1 MIGELFINGV
11 LVDLTDSAPF
21 PISYNVGDI
30 KDLSKR
36 KGTSSKTITLPWTQ
50 TNLNLFQS
58 VYMFSSSSVGNFD
71 PTIRATAQ
79 YYYNSILL
87 FNGYA
92 QLQRCTLNKSFEI
105 TLYSEVIDY
114 IQQMNKIKLNELDF
128 SEYNHT
134 LTLQHQV
141 DTWGGTVVLNGVDT
155 NLLNQGKGYYY
166 GLTEN
171 GYDRPTNDTFRLTD
185 IPPQLY
191 VYEVLLKLFQR
202 IGITWDSDILETLAV
217 KKMLLCYG
225 GGELPSITQ
234 EQADDDSVFC
244 EEVLSLTGSN
254 NGIRS
259 DINDPTQY
267 LFSFEF
273 TQQPIQATVTTDLA
287 SQVVTTNP
295 LSIRAK
301 SRGLFQ
307 VQYQGEHSFDF
318 DFVPQF
324 TGVLLYSNLLY
335 TVRIQ
340 TLRNG
345 SIIATDKVYQGVLSG
360 ATMSY
365 SETFNFT
372 YSRDIN
378 LEINDVLTF
387 NVILRIGNNSGLFY
401 DYVYFNPSAP
411 NENLSYTYDL
421 QTVLS
426 EINLQK
432 QPQQLTDGGTVY
444 LSAFLPDMTGDVFFK
459 GIINMLNLY
468 VNPNENDPTILEIE
482 TLDDFYIDSSDDWT
496 KKIDFKEDVIVTP
509 TINFATRNY
518 LLKFKDDADYWN
530 TRYTTETNK
539 KYGAF
544 NIDSQSQYNNDTTLI
559 ELPFS
564 AKCLVDVP
572 NLSDEVTGLVMPS
585 NITIDNGVV
594 KPFKG
599 SPYICYRGA
608 LTSGNWIHID
618 ENGDSDENTS
628 YPFIGHTNIRD
639 NATFDLLFG
648 VPDKVYYTV
657 TSYPNNNLYSYHEQ
671 SITRI
676 VNKFGKQIECEMWLL
691 PLDVNRLNL
700 RTIKL
705 IDGVKFYIQKISEYD
720 AQQNVNTTV
729 ELIKI

>member
-1 MIGELFINGV
+1 MIGELFINGI

-114 IQQMNKIKLNELDF
+114 VQQMNKIKLNELDF

-141 DTWGGTVVLNGVDT
+141 DTWGGTVVLNGVNT

-171 GYDRPTNDTFRLTD
+171 GYNRPANDTFRLID

-202 IGITWDSDILETLAV
+202 VGITWDSDILETLAV

-234 EQADDDSVFC
+234 EQADDDSVFGT
-244 EEVLSLTGSN
+244 EDNKGD
-254 NGIRS
+254 GFI
-259 DINDPTQY
+259 INRTINLVRD
-267 LFSFEF
+267 LD
-273 TQQPIQATVTTDLA
+273 QPIGLLNTFVNNFSTFVDATIIQDLLT
-287 SQVVTTNP
+287 QVVTGVP
-295 LSIRAK
+295 LTIRAK
-301 SRGLFQ
+301 SRGLYE
-307 VQYQGEHSFDF
+307 VQYNGNHDLNIDIVGNGS
-318 DFVPQF
+318 
-324 TGVLLYSNLLY
+324 GAY
-335 TVRIQ
+335 TVDGSYN
-340 TLRNG
+340 LALVVLKNG
-345 SIIATDKVYQGVLSG
+345 SLISNDLIYTG
-360 ATMSY
+360 AIT
-365 SETFNFT
+365 SETTATTFT
-372 YSRDIN
+372 FDYKRQIN
-378 LEINDVLTF
+378 VEVNDVLTF
-387 NVILRIGNNSGLFY
+387 GITFILNDTTFTKTGMNS
-401 DYVYFNPSAP
+401 A
-411 NENLSYTYDL
+411 
-421 QTVLS
+421 TVTTTIES
-426 EINLQK
+426 DTVNINLQK

-459 GIINMLNLY
+459 GVVNMLNLY

-496 KKIDFKEDVIVTP
+496 KKIDFNEDVIVTP

-544 NIDSQSQYNNDTTLI
+544 NIDSQSQYNNDTTII

-572 NLSDEVTGLVMPS
+572 NLNDEVTDLIMPS
-585 NITIDNGVV
+585 NIAIDNGVV

-599 SPYICYRGA
+599 SPYICFRGA
-608 LTSGNWIHID
+608 LTAGNWIHID
-618 ENGDSDENTS
+618 ENGDPDENTS

-648 VPDKVYYTV
+648 VPDKVYYDV

-676 VNKFGKQIECEMWLL
+676 VNKFGKQIECQMWLL

>member
-1 MIGELFINGV
+1 MIGELFINGI

-58 VYMFSSSSVGNFD
+58 VYMFSSSSIGNFD

-114 IQQMNKIKLNELDF
+114 VQQMNKIKLNELDF

-171 GYDRPTNDTFRLTD
+171 GYNRPANDTFRLTD

-191 VYEVLLKLFQR
+191 VYEILLKLFQR
-202 IGITWDSDILETLAV
+202 VGITWNSDILQSLAV

-234 EQADDDSVFC
+234 EQADDDSVFGT
-244 EEVLSLTGSN
+244 EDNKGDGFV
-254 NGIRS
+254 
-259 DINDPTQY
+259 INRTINLVRD
-267 LFSFEF
+267 LD
-273 TQQPIQATVTTDLA
+273 QPIGLLNTFVNNFSTFIDATITQDLLT
-287 SQVVTTNP
+287 QVVTGVP
-295 LSIRAK
+295 LTIRAK
-301 SRGLFQ
+301 SRGLYE
-307 VQYQGEHSFDF
+307 VQYNGDHDLNI
-318 DFVPQF
+318 DIV
-324 TGVLLYSNLLY
+324 G
-335 TVRIQ
+335 
-340 TLRNG
+340 NG
-345 SIIATDKVYQGVLSG
+345 SG
-360 ATMSY
+360 AYAVDGSY
-365 SETFNFT
+365 SLQLVVLKNGSFISNDLIYTGAITSETTTTTFT
-372 YSRDIN
+372 FDYKRQIN
-378 LEINDVLTF
+378 VEVNDVLTF
-387 NVILRIGNNSGLFY
+387 GITFVLNDTTFTRTGMNS
-401 DYVYFNPSAP
+401 A
-411 NENLSYTYDL
+411 
-421 QTVLS
+421 TVTTTIES
-426 EINLQK
+426 DTVNINLQK

-496 KKIDFKEDVIVTP
+496 KKIDLNEDVIVTP

-544 NIDSQSQYNNDTTLI
+544 NIDSQSQYNNETTII

-572 NLSDEVTGLVMPS
+572 NLNDEVTDLIMPS
-585 NITIDNGVV
+585 NIAIDNGVV

-608 LTSGNWIHID
+608 LTAGNWIHID
-618 ENGDSDENTS
+618 ENGDPDENTS

-657 TSYPNNNLYSYHEQ
+657 TTYPNDNLYSYHEQ

-676 VNKFGKQIECEMWLL
+676 VNKFGKQIECQMWLL

>member
-1 MIGELFINGV
+1 MIGELFINGI

-21 PISYNVGDI
+21 PISYNIGDI

-58 VYMFSSSSVGNFD
+58 VYMFSSSSIGNFD

-114 IQQMNKIKLNELDF
+114 VQQMNKIKLNELDF

-134 LTLQHQV
+134 LIMENQV
-141 DTWGGTVVLNGVDT
+141 NSWSGIVKLNGVDT
-155 NLLNQGKGYYY
+155 NLLTAGKGYYY

-171 GYDRPTNDTFRLTD
+171 GYDRPANNEFRLID

-191 VYEVLLKLFQR
+191 LHEILLKLFQR
-202 IGITWDSDILETLAV
+202 VGITWDSDILNST
-217 KKMLLCYG
+217 KFKRMLLCYG

-234 EQADDDSVFC
+234 EQADDDSVFGT
-244 EEVLSLTGSN
+244 EDNKGD
-254 NGIRS
+254 GFI
-259 DINDPTQY
+259 INRTINLVRD
-267 LFSFEF
+267 LD
-273 TQQPIQATVTTDLA
+273 QPIGLLNTFVNNFSTFVDATITQDLLT
-287 SQVVTTNP
+287 QVVTGVP
-295 LSIRAK
+295 LTIRAK
-301 SRGLFQ
+301 SRGLYE
-307 VQYQGEHSFDF
+307 VQYNGDH
-318 DFVPQF
+318 
-324 TGVLLYSNLLY
+324 NLNIDIVANGSAAY
-335 TVRIQ
+335 TVDGSYSLQ
-340 TLRNG
+340 LVVLKNG
-345 SIIATDKVYQGVLSG
+345 SLISNDLIYTG
-360 ATMSY
+360 AIT
-365 SETFNFT
+365 SETTATTFT
-372 YSRDIN
+372 FDYKRQIN
-378 LEINDVLTF
+378 VEVNDVLTF
-387 NVILRIGNNSGLFY
+387 GITFILNDTTFTRTGMNS
-401 DYVYFNPSAP
+401 A
-411 NENLSYTYDL
+411 
-421 QTVLS
+421 TVTTTIES
-426 EINLQK
+426 DTVNINLQK

-496 KKIDFKEDVIVTP
+496 KKIDFSEDVIVTP

-544 NIDSQSQYNNDTTLI
+544 NIDSQSQYNNETTII

-564 AKCLVDVP
+564 AKCLVDIP

-585 NITIDNGVV
+585 NIAIDNGVV

-599 SPYICYRGA
+599 SSYICYRGG
-608 LTSGNWIHID
+608 LTSGVDWIHID
-618 ENGDSDENTS
+618 ENGDPTTRGS
-628 YPFIGHTNIRD
+628 YPYVGHTQTR
-639 NATFDLLFG
+639 AGGSFDLLFG

-657 TSYPNNNLYSYHEQ
+657 TTYPNENLYSYHEQ

>member
-58 VYMFSSSSVGNFD
+58 VYMFSSSSIGNFD

-114 IQQMNKIKLNELDF
+114 VQQMNKIKLNELDF

-171 GYDRPTNDTFRLTD
+171 GYDRPANDEFRLTD

-202 IGITWDSDILETLAV
+202 VGITWDSDILETLAV

-225 GGELPSITQ
+225 GGELPSISQ
-234 EQADDDSVFC
+234 EQADDDSVFGT
-244 EEVLSLTGSN
+244 EDNKGD
-254 NGIRS
+254 GFI
-259 DINDPTQY
+259 INRTINLVRD
-267 LFSFEF
+267 LD
-273 TQQPIQATVTTDLA
+273 QPIGLLNTFVNNFSTFIDATITQDLLT
-287 SQVVTTNP
+287 QVVTGVP
-295 LSIRAK
+295 LTIRAK
-301 SRGLFQ
+301 SKGLYE
-307 VQYQGEHSFDF
+307 VQYNGDHDLNI
-318 DFVPQF
+318 DIV
-324 TGVLLYSNLLY
+324 G
-335 TVRIQ
+335 
-340 TLRNG
+340 NG
-345 SIIATDKVYQGVLSG
+345 SGDYAVDG
-360 ATMSY
+360 SY
-365 SETFNFT
+365 SLQLVVLKNGSLISNDLIYTGAITSETTATTFT
-372 YSRDIN
+372 FDYKRQIN
-378 LEINDVLTF
+378 VEVNDVLTF
-387 NVILRIGNNSGLFY
+387 GVTFILNDTTFTRTGMNS
-401 DYVYFNPSAP
+401 A
-411 NENLSYTYDL
+411 
-421 QTVLS
+421 TVTTTIES
-426 EINLQK
+426 DTVNINLQK

-496 KKIDFKEDVIVTP
+496 KKIDFNEEVIVTP

-544 NIDSQSQYNNDTTLI
+544 NIDSQSQYNNDTTII

-564 AKCLVDVP
+564 AKCLVDIP
-572 NLSDEVTGLVMPS
+572 NLSDEVTGLIMPS

-608 LTSGNWIHID
+608 LTAGNWIHID
-618 ENGDSDENTS
+618 ENGDPDENTS

-648 VPDKVYYTV
+648 VPDKVFYTV
-657 TSYPNNNLYSYHEQ
+657 TTYPNDNLYSYHER

-676 VNKFGKQIECEMWLL
+676 VNKFGKQIECQMWLL

>member
-58 VYMFSSSSVGNFD
+58 VYMFSASSIGNFD

-92 QLQRCTLNKSFEI
+92 QLQRCTLDKSFEI

-134 LTLQHQV
+134 LTRQNQV

-171 GYDRPTNDTFRLTD
+171 GYNRPANDEFRLTD

-202 IGITWDSDILETLAV
+202 VGITWDSDILETLAV

-244 EEVLSLTGSN
+244 EEVLDFTTSQSVLSN
-254 NGIRS
+254 TLGILNFGTQTYTS
-259 DINDPTQY
+259 DLN
-267 LFSFEF
+267 
-273 TQQPIQATVTTDLA
+273 ATTTTDLL
-287 SQVVTTNP
+287 SQVVTQSP
-295 LSIRAK
+295 LSIRANT
-301 SRGLFQ
+301 RGLFQ
-307 VQYQGEHSFDF
+307 VQYNGDHDF
-318 DFVPQF
+318 TLDFIPEA
-324 TGVLLYSNLLY
+324 TGVLLDSQGFYRLEL
-335 TVRIQ
+335 Q
-340 TLRNG
+340 TFKNNSLI
-345 SIIATDKVYQGVLSG
+345 STDTIYQGVVSG
-360 ATMSY
+360 TTTSY
-365 SETFNFT
+365 SETFSFT
-372 YSRDIN
+372 FTRDIN
-378 LEINDVLTF
+378 LEVNDVLRFQVRVVT
-387 NVILRIGNNSGLFY
+387 LLYNSVAF
-401 DYVYFNPSAP
+401 DPSFAQ
-411 NENLSYTYDL
+411 ERL
-421 QTVLS
+421 TVTTNTVANTS

-459 GIINMLNLY
+459 GIVNMLNLY

-482 TLDDFYIDSSDDWT
+482 SLDDFYIDGNDDWT
-496 KKIDFKEDVIVTP
+496 KKIDFSEDVIVTP

-518 LLKFKDDADYWN
+518 LLKFKDDNDYWN

-544 NIDSQSQYNNDTTLI
+544 NIDSQSQYNNDTTII

-572 NLSDEVTGLVMPS
+572 NLNDEVTGLVMPS
-585 NITIDNGVV
+585 NIAIDNGVV

-618 ENGDSDENTS
+618 ENGDPDENTS

-657 TSYPNNNLYSYHEQ
+657 TTYPNDNLYSYHEQ

-676 VNKFGKQIECEMWLL
+676 VNKFGKQIECQMWLL

>member
-1 MIGELFINGV
+1 MIGELFINGI

-114 IQQMNKIKLNELDF
+114 VQQMNKIKLNELDF

-171 GYDRPTNDTFRLTD
+171 GYDRPANDTFRLTD

-202 IGITWDSDILETLAV
+202 VGITWDSDILETERV
-217 KKMLLCYG
+217 KRMLLCYG

-234 EQADDDSVFC
+234 EQADDDSVFGT
-244 EEVLSLTGSN
+244 EDNKGD
-254 NGIRS
+254 GFI
-259 DINDPTQY
+259 INRTINLVRD
-267 LFSFEF
+267 LD
-273 TQQPIQATVTTDLA
+273 QPIGLLNTFVNNFSTFVDATITQDLLT
-287 SQVVTTNP
+287 QVVTGVP
-295 LSIRAK
+295 LTIRAK
-301 SRGLFQ
+301 SRGLYE
-307 VQYQGEHSFDF
+307 VQYNGDHNINIDIVGNGSGDYAVDGSYSLQLVVLKNGSLISNDLIYTGAITSETTATTFSFDYKR
-318 DFVPQF
+318 Q
-324 TGVLLYSNLLY
+324 
-335 TVRIQ
+335 
-340 TLRNG
+340 
-345 SIIATDKVYQGVLSG
+345 
-360 ATMSY
+360 
-365 SETFNFT
+365 
-372 YSRDIN
+372 IN
-378 LEINDVLTF
+378 VEVNDVLTF
-387 NVILRIGNNSGLFY
+387 GVTFILNDTTFTRTGMNS
-401 DYVYFNPSAP
+401 A
-411 NENLSYTYDL
+411 
-421 QTVLS
+421 TVTTTIES
-426 EINLQK
+426 DTVNINLQK

-459 GIINMLNLY
+459 GVINMLNLY

-496 KKIDFKEDVIVTP
+496 KKIDFNEDVIVTP

-572 NLSDEVTGLVMPS
+572 NLNDEVTDLIMPS

-608 LTSGNWIHID
+608 LTAGNWIHID
-618 ENGDSDENTS
+618 ENGDPDENTS

-648 VPDKVYYTV
+648 VPDKVYYDV
-657 TSYPNNNLYSYHEQ
+657 TSYPNNNLYSYHER

-676 VNKFGKQIECEMWLL
+676 VNKFGKQIECQMWLL

-720 AQQNVNTTV
+720 AQQNVNTKV

>member
-1 MIGELFINGV
+1 MIGELFINGI
-11 LVDLTDSAPF
+11 LVDLTYSAPF

-58 VYMFSSSSVGNFD
+58 VYMFSSSSIGNFD

-114 IQQMNKIKLNELDF
+114 VQQMNKIKLNELDF

-171 GYDRPTNDTFRLTD
+171 GYDRPANDEFRLTD

-191 VYEVLLKLFQR
+191 VYEILLKLFQR
-202 IGITWDSDILETLAV
+202 VGITWDSDILETLAV

-244 EEVLSLTGSN
+244 DEVLDFQGSQFAN
-254 NGIRS
+254 
-259 DINDPTQY
+259 INTYTDQAGVEFIYNFGTAT
-267 LFSFEF
+267 F
-273 TQQPIQATVTTDLA
+273 TQAIASTTTTDLL
-287 SQVVTTNP
+287 SQVTSNNP
-295 LSIRAK
+295 LTIRAK
-301 SRGLFQ
+301 TKGLFQ
-307 VQYQGEHSFDF
+307 VQYQGQHDLTIDF
-318 DFVPQF
+318 TPQF
-324 TGVLLYSNLLY
+324 TGVLIATNGQY
-335 TVRIQ
+335 TIQIQ
-340 TLRNG
+340 TLKNG
-345 SIIATDKVYQGVLSG
+345 SVIATDNVYNGVITG

-365 SETFNFT
+365 SETFTFT

-378 LEINDVLTF
+378 LEINDIVAFNIRLVNNFGIVDFSASQFQESLSVSTNITTF
-387 NVILRIGNNSGLFY
+387 
-401 DYVYFNPSAP
+401 
-411 NENLSYTYDL
+411 
-421 QTVLS
+421 LS

-496 KKIDFKEDVIVTP
+496 KKIDFSEDVIVTP

-572 NLSDEVTGLVMPS
+572 NLNDEVTDLIMPS

-608 LTSGNWIHID
+608 LTAGNWIHID
-618 ENGDSDENTS
+618 ENGDPDENTS

-657 TSYPNNNLYSYHEQ
+657 TNYPNDNLFAYHER

-676 VNKFGKQIECEMWLL
+676 VNKFGKQIECQMWLL

-720 AQQNVNTTV
+720 AQQNVNTKV

>member
-1 MIGELFINGV
+1 MIGELFINGI

-171 GYDRPTNDTFRLTD
+171 GYDRPANDTFRLTD

-191 VYEVLLKLFQR
+191 VYEVLLKLFER
-202 IGITWDSDILETLAV
+202 VGITWDSDILETLAV
-217 KKMLLCYG
+217 KKILLCYG

-234 EQADDDSVFC
+234 EQADDDSVFGT
-244 EEVLSLTGSN
+244 EDNKGD
-254 NGIRS
+254 GFI
-259 DINDPTQY
+259 INRAINLVRD
-267 LFSFEF
+267 LD
-273 TQQPIQATVTTDLA
+273 QPIGLLNTFVNNFSTFIDATITQDLLT
-287 SQVVTTNP
+287 QVVTGVP
-295 LSIRAK
+295 LTIRAK
-301 SRGLFQ
+301 SKGLYE
-307 VQYQGEHSFDF
+307 VQYNGDH
-318 DFVPQF
+318 
-324 TGVLLYSNLLY
+324 NLNIDI
-335 TVRIQ
+335 VG
-340 TLRNG
+340 NG
-345 SIIATDKVYQGVLSG
+345 SGDYAVDGSYSLQLVVLKNGSLISNDLIYSG
-360 ATMSY
+360 AIT
-365 SETFNFT
+365 SETTATTFT
-372 YSRDIN
+372 FDYKRQIN
-378 LEINDVLTF
+378 VEVNDVLTF
-387 NVILRIGNNSGLFY
+387 GITFILNDTTFTRTGMNS
-401 DYVYFNPSAP
+401 A
-411 NENLSYTYDL
+411 
-421 QTVLS
+421 TVTTTIES
-426 EINLQK
+426 DTVNINLQK

-496 KKIDFKEDVIVTP
+496 KKIDFSEDVIVTP

-544 NIDSQSQYNNDTTLI
+544 NIDSQSQYNNETTII

-599 SPYICYRGA
+599 SPYICFRGP
-608 LTSGNWIHID
+608 LTAGNWIHID
-618 ENGDSDENTS
+618 ENGDPDENTS

-648 VPDKVYYTV
+648 VPDKVFYTV
-657 TSYPNNNLYSYHEQ
+657 TNYPNENLFAYHEQ

-676 VNKFGKQIECEMWLL
+676 VNKFGKQIECQMWLL

-729 ELIKI
+729 ELIKL

>member
-1 MIGELFINGV
+1 MIGELFINGI

-114 IQQMNKIKLNELDF
+114 VQQMNKIKLNELDF

-171 GYDRPTNDTFRLTD
+171 GYDRPANDEFRLTD

-202 IGITWDSDILETLAV
+202 VGITWDSDILETLAV

-244 EEVLSLTGSN
+244 EEVLDFTTSQSVLSN
-254 NGIRS
+254 TLGIL
-259 DINDPTQY
+259 NFGTQTY
-267 LFSFEF
+267 
-273 TQQPIQATVTTDLA
+273 TTDLNA
-287 SQVVTTNP
+287 TTTTDLLSQVVTQSP

-301 SRGLFQ
+301 TRGLFQ
-307 VQYQGEHSFDF
+307 VQYNGDHDF
-318 DFVPQF
+318 TLDFIPEA
-324 TGVLLYSNLLY
+324 TGVLLDSQGFYRLEL
-335 TVRIQ
+335 Q
-340 TLRNG
+340 TFKNNSLI
-345 SIIATDKVYQGVLSG
+345 STDTIYQGVVSG
-360 ATMSY
+360 TTMSY
-365 SETFNFT
+365 SETFSFT
-372 YSRDIN
+372 FTRDIN
-378 LEINDVLTF
+378 LEINDVVRFQVRVVTLLFNSVAFEPSFAQERLTVTT
-387 NVILRIGNNSGLFY
+387 N
-401 DYVYFNPSAP
+401 
-411 NENLSYTYDL
+411 
-421 QTVLS
+421 TVANTS
-426 EINLQK
+426 VINLQK

-496 KKIDFKEDVIVTP
+496 KKIDFNEDVIVTP

-544 NIDSQSQYNNDTTLI
+544 NIDSQSQYNNDTTII

-564 AKCLVDVP
+564 TKCLVDVP
-572 NLSDEVTGLVMPS
+572 NLNDEVTDLVMPS

-608 LTSGNWIHID
+608 LTAGNWIHID
-618 ENGDSDENTS
+618 ENGDPDENTS

-657 TSYPNNNLYSYHEQ
+657 TTYPNDNLYSYHEQ

-676 VNKFGKQIECEMWLL
+676 VNKFGKQIECQMWLL

>member
-1 MIGELFINGV
+1 MIGELFINGI

-58 VYMFSSSSVGNFD
+58 VYMFSSSSIGNFD

-114 IQQMNKIKLNELDF
+114 VQQMNKIKLNELDF

-134 LTLQHQV
+134 LTKQHQV

-171 GYDRPTNDTFRLTD
+171 GYNRPANDTFRLTD

-191 VYEVLLKLFQR
+191 VYEVLLKLFER
-202 IGITWDSDILETLAV
+202 VGITWDSDILETERV
-217 KKMLLCYG
+217 KRMLLCYG

-234 EQADDDSVFC
+234 EQADDDSVFGT
-244 EEVLSLTGSN
+244 EDNKGDGFV
-254 NGIRS
+254 
-259 DINDPTQY
+259 INRTINLVRD
-267 LFSFEF
+267 LD
-273 TQQPIQATVTTDLA
+273 QPIGLLNTFVNNFSTFIDATITQDLLT
-287 SQVVTTNP
+287 QVVTGIP
-295 LSIRAK
+295 LTIRAK
-301 SRGLFQ
+301 SKGLYE
-307 VQYQGEHSFDF
+307 VQYNGDH
-318 DFVPQF
+318 
-324 TGVLLYSNLLY
+324 NLNIDIVGNGSGAY
-335 TVRIQ
+335 TVDGSYNLALIV
-340 TLRNG
+340 LKNG
-345 SIIATDKVYQGVLSG
+345 SLISNDLIYMG
-360 ATMSY
+360 AIT
-365 SETFNFT
+365 SETTATTFT
-372 YSRDIN
+372 FDYKRQIN
-378 LEINDVLTF
+378 VEVNDVLTF
-387 NVILRIGNNSGLFY
+387 GITFILNDTTFTRTGMNS
-401 DYVYFNPSAP
+401 A
-411 NENLSYTYDL
+411 
-421 QTVLS
+421 TVTTTIES
-426 EINLQK
+426 DTVNINLQK

-459 GIINMLNLY
+459 GVINMLNLY

-496 KKIDFKEDVIVTP
+496 KKIDFNEDVIVTP

-544 NIDSQSQYNNDTTLI
+544 NIDSQSQYNNETTII

-572 NLSDEVTGLVMPS
+572 NLNDEVTDLIMPS

-599 SPYICYRGA
+599 SPYICFRGA
-608 LTSGNWIHID
+608 LTAGNWIHID
-618 ENGDSDENTS
+618 ENGDPDENTS

-648 VPDKVYYTV
+648 VPDKVFYTV
-657 TSYPNNNLYSYHEQ
+657 TTYPNDNLYSYHEQ

-676 VNKFGKQIECEMWLL
+676 VNKFGKQIECQMWLL

>member
-1 MIGELFINGV
+1 MIGELFINGI
-11 LVDLTDSAPF
+11 LVDLTDIAPF

-58 VYMFSSSSVGNFD
+58 VYMFSASSIGNFD

-114 IQQMNKIKLNELDF
+114 VQQMNKIKLNELDF

-244 EEVLSLTGSN
+244 EEVLDWDNSMVAN
-254 NGIRS
+254 
-259 DINDPTQY
+259 
-267 LFSFEF
+267 FSRFF
-273 TQQPIQATVTTDLA
+273 PYIFNQKQFLQPVNSTVTTDLA
-287 SQVVTTNP
+287 SQVVTANP
-295 LSIRAK
+295 LTIRAK

-307 VQYQGEHSFDF
+307 VQYVGEHDLTIDLIPSIPYDISSSDGRYFF
-318 DFVPQF
+318 RLR
-324 TGVLLYSNLLY
+324 TLL
-335 TVRIQ
+335 
-340 TLRNG
+340 NG
-345 SIIATDKVYQGVLSG
+345 SVISNDIIYEGVITG
-360 ATMSY
+360 TTENY
-365 SETFNFT
+365 SENFT
-372 YSRDIN
+372 FTYNRDIN
-378 LEINDVLTF
+378 LNVNDVLTF
-387 NVILRIGNNSGLFY
+387 DLIFQIQTIIV
-401 DYVYFNPSAP
+401 
-411 NENLSYTYDL
+411 NLTDQSVPG
-421 QTVLS
+421 TVTFESNISTVSS

-459 GIINMLNLY
+459 GVINMLNLY

-496 KKIDFKEDVIVTP
+496 KKIDFNEDVIVTP

-544 NIDSQSQYNNDTTLI
+544 NIDSQSQYNNETTLI

-572 NLSDEVTGLVMPS
+572 NLNDEVTDLVMPS

-599 SPYICYRGA
+599 SPYICYRGV
-608 LTSGNWIHID
+608 LTAGNWIHID
-618 ENGDSDENTS
+618 ENGDPDENTS

-648 VPDKVYYTV
+648 VPDKVYYDV
-657 TSYPNNNLYSYHEQ
+657 TSYPNNNLYSYHER

-676 VNKFGKQIECEMWLL
+676 VNKFGKQIECQMWLL

-720 AQQNVNTTV
+720 AQQNVNTKV

>member
-58 VYMFSSSSVGNFD
+58 VYMFSSSSIGNFD

-92 QLQRCTLNKSFEI
+92 QLQRCTLDKSFEI

-114 IQQMNKIKLNELDF
+114 VQQMNKIKLNELDF

-155 NLLNQGKGYYY
+155 SLLNQGKGYYY

-171 GYDRPTNDTFRLTD
+171 GYDRPANDTFRLTD

-191 VYEVLLKLFQR
+191 VYEVLLKLFER
-202 IGITWDSDILETLAV
+202 VGITWDSDILETLAV

-234 EQADDDSVFC
+234 EQADDDSVFGT
-244 EEVLSLTGSN
+244 EDNKTDGF
-254 NGIRS
+254 I
-259 DINDPTQY
+259 INRAINLVRD
-267 LFSFEF
+267 LD
-273 TQQPIQATVTTDLA
+273 QPIGLLNTFVNNFSTFVDATITQDLLT
-287 SQVVTTNP
+287 QVVTGVP
-295 LSIRAK
+295 LTIRAK
-301 SRGLFQ
+301 SKGLYE
-307 VQYQGEHSFDF
+307 VQYNGDH
-318 DFVPQF
+318 
-324 TGVLLYSNLLY
+324 NLNIDIIGNGSGAY
-335 TVRIQ
+335 TVDGSYN
-340 TLRNG
+340 LALVVLKNG
-345 SIIATDKVYQGVLSG
+345 SLISNDLIYTG
-360 ATMSY
+360 AIT
-365 SETFNFT
+365 SETTATTFT
-372 YSRDIN
+372 FDYKRQIN
-378 LEINDVLTF
+378 VEVNDVLTF
-387 NVILRIGNNSGLFY
+387 GITFILNDTTFTRTGINSATVTTTIESDTVNV
-401 DYVYFNPSAP
+401 
-411 NENLSYTYDL
+411 
-421 QTVLS
+421 
-426 EINLQK
+426 NLQK

-459 GIINMLNLY
+459 GVINMLNLY

-496 KKIDFKEDVIVTP
+496 KKIDFNEDVIVTP

-544 NIDSQSQYNNDTTLI
+544 NIDSQSQYNNETTII

-572 NLSDEVTGLVMPS
+572 NLNDEVTDLVMPS

-608 LTSGNWIHID
+608 LTAGNWIHID
-618 ENGDSDENTS
+618 ENGDPDENTS

-657 TSYPNNNLYSYHEQ
+657 TNYPNNNLYSYHEQ

-676 VNKFGKQIECEMWLL
+676 VNKFGKQIECQMWLL

-720 AQQNVNTTV
+720 AQQNVNTKV

>member
-1 MIGELFINGV
+1 MIGELFINGI

-21 PISYNVGDI
+21 PITYNVGDI

-58 VYMFSSSSVGNFD
+58 VYMFSSSSIGNFD

-92 QLQRCTLNKSFEI
+92 QLQRCTLDKSFEI

-114 IQQMNKIKLNELDF
+114 VQQMNKIKLNELDF

-141 DTWGGTVVLNGVDT
+141 DTWGGTIVLNGVDT

-171 GYDRPTNDTFRLTD
+171 GYNRPANDEFRLTD

-244 EEVLSLTGSN
+244 EEVLDFTTSQSVLSN
-254 NGIRS
+254 TLGIL
-259 DINDPTQY
+259 NFGTQTY
-267 LFSFEF
+267 
-273 TQQPIQATVTTDLA
+273 TTDLNA
-287 SQVVTTNP
+287 TTTTDLLSQVVTQTP

-301 SRGLFQ
+301 TRGLFQ
-307 VQYQGEHSFDF
+307 VQYNGDHDF
-318 DFVPQF
+318 TLDFIPEAS
-324 TGVLLYSNLLY
+324 GVLLDSQGFYRLEL
-335 TVRIQ
+335 Q
-340 TLRNG
+340 TFKNNSLI
-345 SIIATDKVYQGVLSG
+345 STDTIYQGVVSG
-360 ATMSY
+360 TTMSY
-365 SETFNFT
+365 SETFTFT
-372 YSRDIN
+372 FTRDIN
-378 LEINDVLTF
+378 LEINDVVRFQIRVVTLLYNSVAFDPSFAQERLTVTT
-387 NVILRIGNNSGLFY
+387 N
-401 DYVYFNPSAP
+401 
-411 NENLSYTYDL
+411 
-421 QTVLS
+421 TVANTS

-482 TLDDFYIDSSDDWT
+482 TLDDFYIDGNDDWT
-496 KKIDFKEDVIVTP
+496 KKIDFSEDVIVTP

-544 NIDSQSQYNNDTTLI
+544 NIDSQSQYNNDTTII

-572 NLSDEVTGLVMPS
+572 NLNDEVTGLVMPS
-585 NITIDNGVV
+585 NIAIDNGVV

-608 LTSGNWIHID
+608 LTAGNWIHID
-618 ENGDSDENTS
+618 ENGDPDENTS

-648 VPDKVYYTV
+648 VPDKVFYTV
-657 TSYPNNNLYSYHEQ
+657 TTYPNDNLYSYHEQ

-676 VNKFGKQIECEMWLL
+676 VNKFGKQIECQMWLL

>member
-1 MIGELFINGV
+1 MIGELFINGI

-58 VYMFSSSSVGNFD
+58 VYMFSASSIGNFD

-114 IQQMNKIKLNELDF
+114 VQQMNKIKLNELDF

-171 GYDRPTNDTFRLTD
+171 GYDRPANDTFRLTD

-191 VYEVLLKLFQR
+191 VYEVLLKLFER
-202 IGITWDSDILETLAV
+202 VGITWDSDILESLAV

-244 EEVLSLTGSN
+244 EEVLDWDNSMVAN
-254 NGIRS
+254 
-259 DINDPTQY
+259 
-267 LFSFEF
+267 FSRFF
-273 TQQPIQATVTTDLA
+273 PYIFNQKQFLQPVNSTVTTDLA
-287 SQVVTTNP
+287 SQVVTANP
-295 LSIRAK
+295 LTIRAK

-307 VQYQGEHSFDF
+307 VQYVGEHDLTIDLIPSIPYDISSSDGRYFF
-318 DFVPQF
+318 RLR
-324 TGVLLYSNLLY
+324 TLL
-335 TVRIQ
+335 
-340 TLRNG
+340 NG
-345 SIIATDKVYQGVLSG
+345 SVISNDIIYEGVITG
-360 ATMSY
+360 TTENY
-365 SETFNFT
+365 SENFT
-372 YSRDIN
+372 FTYNRDIN
-378 LEINDVLTF
+378 LNVNDVLTF
-387 NVILRIGNNSGLFY
+387 DLIFQIQTIIV
-401 DYVYFNPSAP
+401 
-411 NENLSYTYDL
+411 NLTDQSVPG
-421 QTVLS
+421 TVTFESNISTVSS

-459 GIINMLNLY
+459 GVINMLNLY

-496 KKIDFKEDVIVTP
+496 KKIDFSEDVIVTP

-518 LLKFKDDADYWN
+518 LLKFKDDSDYWN
-530 TRYTTETNK
+530 TRYTTETGK
-539 KYGAF
+539 KYGSF

-572 NLSDEVTGLVMPS
+572 NLSDEVTDLVMPS

-599 SPYICYRGA
+599 SPYICFRGA
-608 LTSGNWIHID
+608 LTAGNWIHID
-618 ENGDSDENTS
+618 ENGDPDENTS

-657 TSYPNNNLYSYHEQ
+657 TTYPNDNLYSYHER

-676 VNKFGKQIECEMWLL
+676 VNKFGKQIECQMWLL

>member
-1 MIGELFINGV
+1 MIGELFINGI
-11 LVDLTDSAPF
+11 LIDPTDSAPF

-58 VYMFSSSSVGNFD
+58 VYMFSSSSIGNFD

-92 QLQRCTLNKSFEI
+92 QLQRCTLDKSFEI

-141 DTWGGTVVLNGVDT
+141 DTWGGTVVLNGVNT

-171 GYDRPTNDTFRLTD
+171 GYDRPANDEFRLTD

-234 EQADDDSVFC
+234 EQADDDSVFGT
-244 EEVLSLTGSN
+244 EDNKGDGFIIN
-254 NGIRS
+254 RS
-259 DINDPTQY
+259 INLVRD
-267 LFSFEF
+267 LD
-273 TQQPIQATVTTDLA
+273 QPIGLLNTFVNNFSTFIDATITQDLLT
-287 SQVVTTNP
+287 QVVTGVP
-295 LSIRAK
+295 LTIRAK
-301 SRGLFQ
+301 SKGLYE
-307 VQYQGEHSFDF
+307 VQYNGDH
-318 DFVPQF
+318 
-324 TGVLLYSNLLY
+324 NLNIDIVGNGSGAY
-335 TVRIQ
+335 TV
-340 TLRNG
+340 NG
-345 SIIATDKVYQGVLSG
+345 SYSLALVVLKNGSLISNDSIYTG
-360 ATMSY
+360 AIT
-365 SETFNFT
+365 SETTATTFT
-372 YSRDIN
+372 FDYKRQIN
-378 LEINDVLTF
+378 VEVNDVLTF
-387 NVILRIGNNSGLFY
+387 GVTFILNDTTFTRTGMNS
-401 DYVYFNPSAP
+401 A
-411 NENLSYTYDL
+411 
-421 QTVLS
+421 TVTTTIES
-426 EINLQK
+426 DTVNINLQK

-459 GIINMLNLY
+459 GVINMLNLY

-496 KKIDFKEDVIVTP
+496 KKIDFSEDVIVTP

-518 LLKFKDDADYWN
+518 LLKFKDDSDYWN

-544 NIDSQSQYNNDTTLI
+544 NIDSQSQYNNETTII

-572 NLSDEVTGLVMPS
+572 NLNDEVTGLIMPS
-585 NITIDNGVV
+585 NIAIDNGVV

-599 SPYICYRGA
+599 SPYICFRGA
-608 LTSGNWIHID
+608 LTAGNWIHID
-618 ENGDSDENTS
+618 ENGDPDENTS

-648 VPDKVYYTV
+648 VPDKVYYDV
-657 TSYPNNNLYSYHEQ
+657 TTYPNDNLYSYHEQ

-676 VNKFGKQIECEMWLL
+676 VNKFGKQIECQMWLL

>member
-1 MIGELFINGV
+1 
-11 LVDLTDSAPF
+11 
-21 PISYNVGDI
+21 
-30 KDLSKR
+30 
-36 KGTSSKTITLPWTQ
+36 
-50 TNLNLFQS
+50 
-58 VYMFSSSSVGNFD
+58 
-71 PTIRATAQ
+71 
-79 YYYNSILL
+79 
-87 FNGYA
+87 
-92 QLQRCTLNKSFEI
+92 
-105 TLYSEVIDY
+105 
-114 IQQMNKIKLNELDF
+114 MNKIKLNELDF

-244 EEVLSLTGSN
+244 EEVLDWDNSMVAN
-254 NGIRS
+254 
-259 DINDPTQY
+259 
-267 LFSFEF
+267 FSRFF
-273 TQQPIQATVTTDLA
+273 PYIFNQKQFLQPVNSTVTTDLA
-287 SQVVTTNP
+287 SQVVTANP
-295 LSIRAK
+295 LTIRAK

-307 VQYQGEHSFDF
+307 VQYVGEHDLTIDLIPSIPYDISSSDGRYFF
-318 DFVPQF
+318 RLR
-324 TGVLLYSNLLY
+324 TLL
-335 TVRIQ
+335 
-340 TLRNG
+340 NG
-345 SIIATDKVYQGVLSG
+345 SVISNDIIYEGVITG
-360 ATMSY
+360 TTENY
-365 SETFNFT
+365 SENFT
-372 YSRDIN
+372 FTYNRDIN
-378 LEINDVLTF
+378 LNVNDVLTF
-387 NVILRIGNNSGLFY
+387 DLIFQIQTIIV
-401 DYVYFNPSAP
+401 
-411 NENLSYTYDL
+411 NLTDQSVPG
-421 QTVLS
+421 TVTFESNISTVSS

-459 GIINMLNLY
+459 GVINMLNLY

-496 KKIDFKEDVIVTP
+496 KKIDFNEDVIVTP

-544 NIDSQSQYNNDTTLI
+544 NIDSQSQYNNETTLI

-572 NLSDEVTGLVMPS
+572 NLNDEVTDLVMPS

-599 SPYICYRGA
+599 SPYICYRGV
-608 LTSGNWIHID
+608 LTAGNWIHID
-618 ENGDSDENTS
+618 ENGDPDENTS

-648 VPDKVYYTV
+648 VPDKVYYDV
-657 TSYPNNNLYSYHEQ
+657 TSYPNNNLYSYHER

-676 VNKFGKQIECEMWLL
+676 VNKFGKQIECQMWLL

-720 AQQNVNTTV
+720 AQQNVNTKV

>member
-1 MIGELFINGV
+1 MIGELFINDI

-58 VYMFSSSSVGNFD
+58 VYMFSSSSIGNFD

-114 IQQMNKIKLNELDF
+114 VQQMNKIKLNELDF

-134 LTLQHQV
+134 LTMENQV
-141 DTWGGTVVLNGVDT
+141 NSWSGIVKVNGVDT
-155 NLLNQGKGYYY
+155 NLLFAGKGYYY

-171 GYDRPTNDTFRLTD
+171 GYDRPANNEFRLTD

-191 VYEVLLKLFQR
+191 VHEILLKLFQR
-202 IGITWDSDILETLAV
+202 VGITWDSNILNST
-217 KKMLLCYG
+217 KFKRMLLAYG

-234 EQADDDSVFC
+234 EQADDDSMFGT
-244 EEVLSLTGSN
+244 EDNKADGF
-254 NGIRS
+254 I
-259 DINDPTQY
+259 INRTINLVRD
-267 LFSFEF
+267 LD
-273 TQQPIQATVTTDLA
+273 QPIGLLNTFVNNFSTFVDATITQDLLT
-287 SQVVTTNP
+287 QVVTGVP
-295 LSIRAK
+295 LTIRAK
-301 SRGLFQ
+301 SRGLYE
-307 VQYQGEHSFDF
+307 VQYNGDH
-318 DFVPQF
+318 
-324 TGVLLYSNLLY
+324 NLNIDI
-335 TVRIQ
+335 VG
-340 TLRNG
+340 NG
-345 SIIATDKVYQGVLSG
+345 SGDYAVDG
-360 ATMSY
+360 SY
-365 SETFNFT
+365 SLQLVVLKNGSLISNDLIYTGAITSETTATTFT
-372 YSRDIN
+372 FDYKRQIN
-378 LEINDVLTF
+378 VEVNDVLTF
-387 NVILRIGNNSGLFY
+387 GVTFILNDTTFTRTGMNS
-401 DYVYFNPSAP
+401 A
-411 NENLSYTYDL
+411 
-421 QTVLS
+421 TVTTTIES
-426 EINLQK
+426 DTVNINLQK

-459 GIINMLNLY
+459 GIINILNLY

-496 KKIDFKEDVIVTP
+496 KKIDFNEDVIVTP

-544 NIDSQSQYNNDTTLI
+544 NIDSQSQYNNETTLI

-564 AKCLVDVP
+564 AKCLVDIP

-599 SPYICYRGA
+599 SPYICYRGG
-608 LTSGNWIHID
+608 LTSGVDWIHID
-618 ENGDSDENTS
+618 ENGDPTTRGS
-628 YPFIGHTNIRD
+628 YPYVGHTQTR
-639 NATFDLLFG
+639 AGGSFDLLFG
-648 VPDKVYYTV
+648 VPDKVFYTV
-657 TSYPNNNLYSYHEQ
+657 TNYPNENLFSYHEQ

-676 VNKFGKQIECEMWLL
+676 VNKFGKQIECQMWLL

-700 RTIKL
+700 RTTKL

-729 ELIKI
+729 ELIKL

>member
-114 IQQMNKIKLNELDF
+114 VQQMNKIKLNELDF

-234 EQADDDSVFC
+234 EQADDDSVFGT
-244 EEVLSLTGSN
+244 EDNKGD
-254 NGIRS
+254 GFI
-259 DINDPTQY
+259 INRTINLVRD
-267 LFSFEF
+267 LD
-273 TQQPIQATVTTDLA
+273 QPIGLLNTFVNNFSTFVDATITQDLLT
-287 SQVVTTNP
+287 QVVTGVP
-295 LSIRAK
+295 LTIRAK
-301 SRGLFQ
+301 SKGLYE
-307 VQYQGEHSFDF
+307 VQYNGDHDLNI
-318 DFVPQF
+318 DIV
-324 TGVLLYSNLLY
+324 G
-335 TVRIQ
+335 
-340 TLRNG
+340 NG
-345 SIIATDKVYQGVLSG
+345 SGDYAVDG
-360 ATMSY
+360 SY
-365 SETFNFT
+365 SLQLVVLKNGSLISNGLIYTGAITSETTATTFT
-372 YSRDIN
+372 FDYKRQIN
-378 LEINDVLTF
+378 VEVNDVLTF
-387 NVILRIGNNSGLFY
+387 GITFILNDTTFTRTGMNS
-401 DYVYFNPSAP
+401 A
-411 NENLSYTYDL
+411 
-421 QTVLS
+421 TVTTTIES
-426 EINLQK
+426 DTVNINLQK

-459 GIINMLNLY
+459 GVINMLNLY

-496 KKIDFKEDVIVTP
+496 KKIDFNEDVIVTP

-544 NIDSQSQYNNDTTLI
+544 NIDSQSQYNNETTLI

-572 NLSDEVTGLVMPS
+572 NLNDEVTDLVMPS

-599 SPYICYRGA
+599 SPYICYRGV
-608 LTSGNWIHID
+608 LTAGNWIHID
-618 ENGDSDENTS
+618 ENGDPDENTS

-648 VPDKVYYTV
+648 VPDKVYYDV
-657 TSYPNNNLYSYHEQ
+657 TSYPNNNLYSYHER

-676 VNKFGKQIECEMWLL
+676 VNKFGKQIECQMWLL

-720 AQQNVNTTV
+720 AQQNVNTKV

>member
-58 VYMFSSSSVGNFD
+58 VYMFSSSSIGNFD

-114 IQQMNKIKLNELDF
+114 VQQMNKIKLNELDF

-191 VYEVLLKLFQR
+191 VYEILLKLFQR
-202 IGITWDSDILETLAV
+202 VGITWDSDILETLAV

-234 EQADDDSVFC
+234 EQADDDSVFGT
-244 EEVLSLTGSN
+244 EDNKGD
-254 NGIRS
+254 GFI
-259 DINDPTQY
+259 INRTINLVRD
-267 LFSFEF
+267 LD
-273 TQQPIQATVTTDLA
+273 QPIGLLNTFVNNFSTFVDATITQDLLT
-287 SQVVTTNP
+287 QVVTGVP
-295 LSIRAK
+295 LTIGSK
-301 SRGLFQ
+301 SRGLYE
-307 VQYQGEHSFDF
+307 VQYNGDHDLNI
-318 DFVPQF
+318 DIV
-324 TGVLLYSNLLY
+324 G
-335 TVRIQ
+335 
-340 TLRNG
+340 NG
-345 SIIATDKVYQGVLSG
+345 SGDYAVDG
-360 ATMSY
+360 SY
-365 SETFNFT
+365 SLQLVVLKNGSLISNDLIYTGAITSETTVTTFT
-372 YSRDIN
+372 FDYKRQIN
-378 LEINDVLTF
+378 VEVNDVLTF
-387 NVILRIGNNSGLFY
+387 GVTFILNDTTFTRTGMNS
-401 DYVYFNPSAP
+401 A
-411 NENLSYTYDL
+411 
-421 QTVLS
+421 TVTTTIES
-426 EINLQK
+426 DTVNINLQK

-459 GIINMLNLY
+459 GVINMLNLY

-518 LLKFKDDADYWN
+518 LLKFKDDSDYWN

-544 NIDSQSQYNNDTTLI
+544 NIDSQSQYNNETTLI

-572 NLSDEVTGLVMPS
+572 NLNDEVTDLVMPS

-599 SPYICYRGA
+599 SSYICYRGA
-608 LTSGNWIHID
+608 LTAGNWIHID
-618 ENGDSDENTS
+618 ENGDPDENTS

-657 TSYPNNNLYSYHEQ
+657 TNYPNDNLYLYHER

-676 VNKFGKQIECEMWLL
+676 VNKFGKQIECQMWLL

-720 AQQNVNTTV
+720 AQQNVNTKV

>member
-1 MIGELFINGV
+1 MIGELFINGI

-58 VYMFSSSSVGNFD
+58 VYMFSASSIGNFD

-114 IQQMNKIKLNELDF
+114 VQQMNKIKLNELDF

-171 GYDRPTNDTFRLTD
+171 GYDRPANDTFRLTD

-191 VYEVLLKLFQR
+191 VYEVLLKLFER
-202 IGITWDSDILETLAV
+202 VGITWDSDILESLAV

-234 EQADDDSVFC
+234 EQADDDSVFGT
-244 EEVLSLTGSN
+244 EDN
-254 NGIRS
+254 NGDGFI
-259 DINDPTQY
+259 INRTINLVRD
-267 LFSFEF
+267 LD
-273 TQQPIQATVTTDLA
+273 QPIGLLNTFVNNFSTFIDATITQDLLT
-287 SQVVTTNP
+287 QVVTGVP
-295 LSIRAK
+295 LTIRAK
-301 SRGLFQ
+301 SRGLYE
-307 VQYQGEHSFDF
+307 VQYNGDH
-318 DFVPQF
+318 
-324 TGVLLYSNLLY
+324 NLNIDIVGNGSGAY
-335 TVRIQ
+335 TVDGSYN
-340 TLRNG
+340 LALVVLKNG
-345 SIIATDKVYQGVLSG
+345 SLISNDLIYTG
-360 ATMSY
+360 AIT
-365 SETFNFT
+365 SETTATTFT
-372 YSRDIN
+372 FDYKRQIN
-378 LEINDVLTF
+378 VEVNDVLTF
-387 NVILRIGNNSGLFY
+387 GITFILNDTTFTRTGMNS
-401 DYVYFNPSAP
+401 A
-411 NENLSYTYDL
+411 
-421 QTVLS
+421 TVTTTIES
-426 EINLQK
+426 DTVNINLQK

-496 KKIDFKEDVIVTP
+496 KKIDFNEDVIVTP

-544 NIDSQSQYNNDTTLI
+544 NIDSQSQYNNDTTII

-564 AKCLVDVP
+564 AKCLVDVT
-572 NLSDEVTGLVMPS
+572 NLNDEVTGLVMPS

-599 SPYICYRGA
+599 SPYICFRGA
-608 LTSGNWIHID
+608 LTAGNWIHID
-618 ENGDSDENTS
+618 ENGDPDENTS

-657 TSYPNNNLYSYHEQ
+657 TTYPNDNLYSYHER

-676 VNKFGKQIECEMWLL
+676 VNKFGKQIECQMWLL

>member
-1 MIGELFINGV
+1 MIGELFINGI

-21 PISYNVGDI
+21 PISYNIGDI

-114 IQQMNKIKLNELDF
+114 VQQMNKIKLNELDF

-171 GYDRPTNDTFRLTD
+171 GYDRPANDTFRLTD

-202 IGITWDSDILETLAV
+202 IGITWDSDILNST
-217 KKMLLCYG
+217 KFKRMLLTYG

-234 EQADDDSVFC
+234 EQADDDSVFGT
-244 EEVLSLTGSN
+244 EDNKGD
-254 NGIRS
+254 GFI
-259 DINDPTQY
+259 INRTINLVRD
-267 LFSFEF
+267 LD
-273 TQQPIQATVTTDLA
+273 QPIGLLNTFVNNFSTFIDATITQDLLT
-287 SQVVTTNP
+287 QVVTGVP
-295 LSIRAK
+295 LTIRSK
-301 SRGLFQ
+301 SRGLYE
-307 VQYQGEHSFDF
+307 VQYNGDHDLNIDIVGNGS
-318 DFVPQF
+318 
-324 TGVLLYSNLLY
+324 GAY
-335 TVRIQ
+335 TVDGSYN
-340 TLRNG
+340 LALVVLKNG
-345 SIIATDKVYQGVLSG
+345 SLISNDLIYTG
-360 ATMSY
+360 AIT
-365 SETFNFT
+365 SETTATTFT
-372 YSRDIN
+372 FDYKRQIN
-378 LEINDVLTF
+378 VEVNDVLTF
-387 NVILRIGNNSGLFY
+387 GITFILNDTTFTRTGMNT
-401 DYVYFNPSAP
+401 A
-411 NENLSYTYDL
+411 
-421 QTVLS
+421 TVTTTIES
-426 EINLQK
+426 DTVNINLQK

-459 GIINMLNLY
+459 GVINMLNLY

-544 NIDSQSQYNNDTTLI
+544 NIDSQSQYNNDTTII

-564 AKCLVDVP
+564 TKCLVDVP
-572 NLSDEVTGLVMPS
+572 NLNDEVTDLVMPS
-585 NITIDNGVV
+585 NIAIDNGVV

-608 LTSGNWIHID
+608 LTAGNWIHID
-618 ENGDSDENTS
+618 ENGDPDENTS

-657 TSYPNNNLYSYHEQ
+657 TTYPNDNLYSYHEQ

-676 VNKFGKQIECEMWLL
+676 VNKFGKQIECQMWLL

>member
-1 MIGELFINGV
+1 MIGELFINGI

-58 VYMFSSSSVGNFD
+58 VYMFSSSSIGNFD

-114 IQQMNKIKLNELDF
+114 VQQMNKIKLNELDF

-171 GYDRPTNDTFRLTD
+171 GYDRPANDTFRLTD

-234 EQADDDSVFC
+234 EQADDDSVFGT
-244 EEVLSLTGSN
+244 EDNKGDGFIIN
-254 NGIRS
+254 RS
-259 DINDPTQY
+259 INLVRD
-267 LFSFEF
+267 LD
-273 TQQPIQATVTTDLA
+273 QPIGLLNTFVNNFSTFVDATITQDLLT
-287 SQVVTTNP
+287 QVVTGVP
-295 LSIRAK
+295 LTIRAK
-301 SRGLFQ
+301 SKGLYE
-307 VQYQGEHSFDF
+307 VQYNGDHDLNIDIVGNGSGD
-318 DFVPQF
+318 
-324 TGVLLYSNLLY
+324 Y
-335 TVRIQ
+335 TVDGSYSLQ
-340 TLRNG
+340 LVVLKNG
-345 SIIATDKVYQGVLSG
+345 SLISNDLIYTG
-360 ATMSY
+360 AIT
-365 SETFNFT
+365 SETTATTFT
-372 YSRDIN
+372 FDYKRQIN
-378 LEINDVLTF
+378 VEVNDVLTF
-387 NVILRIGNNSGLFY
+387 GVTFILNDTTFTRTGMNSATVTTTIESDTVNV
-401 DYVYFNPSAP
+401 
-411 NENLSYTYDL
+411 
-421 QTVLS
+421 
-426 EINLQK
+426 NLQK

-459 GIINMLNLY
+459 GVINMLNLY

-496 KKIDFKEDVIVTP
+496 KKIDFNEDVIVTP

-544 NIDSQSQYNNDTTLI
+544 NIDSQSQYNNDTTII

-564 AKCLVDVP
+564 AKCLVDIP
-572 NLSDEVTGLVMPS
+572 NLSDEVTGLIMPS

-599 SPYICYRGA
+599 SSYICYRGA
-608 LTSGNWIHID
+608 LTAGNWIHID
-618 ENGDSDENTS
+618 ENGDPDENTS

-657 TSYPNNNLYSYHEQ
+657 TTYPNNNLYSYHEQ

>member
-58 VYMFSSSSVGNFD
+58 VYMFSSSSIGNFD

-114 IQQMNKIKLNELDF
+114 VQQMNKIKLNELDF

-134 LTLQHQV
+134 LTRQNQV

-171 GYDRPTNDTFRLTD
+171 GYNRPANDEFRLTD

-202 IGITWDSDILETLAV
+202 VGITWDSDILETLAV

-244 EEVLSLTGSN
+244 EEVLDFTTSQSVLSN
-254 NGIRS
+254 TLGIL
-259 DINDPTQY
+259 NFGTQTY
-267 LFSFEF
+267 
-273 TQQPIQATVTTDLA
+273 TTDLNA
-287 SQVVTTNP
+287 TTTTDLLSQVVTQSP

-301 SRGLFQ
+301 TRGLFQ
-307 VQYQGEHSFDF
+307 VQYNGDHDF
-318 DFVPQF
+318 TLDFIPEA
-324 TGVLLYSNLLY
+324 TGVLLDSQGFYRLEL
-335 TVRIQ
+335 Q
-340 TLRNG
+340 TLKNN
-345 SIIATDKVYQGVLSG
+345 SLISTDTIYQGVVSG
-360 ATMSY
+360 TTTSY
-365 SETFNFT
+365 SETFSFT
-372 YSRDIN
+372 FTRDIN
-378 LEINDVLTF
+378 LEVNDVVRFQVRVVTLLFNSVAFEPSFAQERLTVTT
-387 NVILRIGNNSGLFY
+387 N
-401 DYVYFNPSAP
+401 
-411 NENLSYTYDL
+411 
-421 QTVLS
+421 TVANTS

-459 GIINMLNLY
+459 GIVNMLNLY

-482 TLDDFYIDSSDDWT
+482 TLDDFYIDGNDDWT
-496 KKIDFKEDVIVTP
+496 KKIDFSEDVIVTP

-530 TRYTTETNK
+530 TRYTTETNN

-544 NIDSQSQYNNDTTLI
+544 NIDSQSQYNNDTTII

-572 NLSDEVTGLVMPS
+572 NLNDEVTGLVMPS
-585 NITIDNGVV
+585 NIAIDNGVV

-618 ENGDSDENTS
+618 ENGEPDENTS

-657 TSYPNNNLYSYHEQ
+657 TTYPNNNLYSYHEQ

-676 VNKFGKQIECEMWLL
+676 VNKFGKQIECQMWLL

>member
-58 VYMFSSSSVGNFD
+58 VYMFSSSSIGNFD
-71 PTIRATAQ
+71 PTIRATAK
-79 YYYNSILL
+79 YYFNSILQ

-92 QLQRCTLNKSFEI
+92 QLQRCTLNKSFEL
-105 TLYSEVIDY
+105 TLFSEVI
-114 IQQMNKIKLNELDF
+114 QSVQEMSKIKLNELDF

-134 LTLQHQV
+134 LTRQNQV

-171 GYDRPTNDTFRLTD
+171 GYDRPANDEFRLTD

-202 IGITWDSDILETLAV
+202 VGITWDSDILETLAV

-244 EEVLSLTGSN
+244 DEVLDFTTSQSVLSN
-254 NGIRS
+254 TLGIL
-259 DINDPTQY
+259 NFGTQTY
-267 LFSFEF
+267 
-273 TQQPIQATVTTDLA
+273 TTDLNA
-287 SQVVTTNP
+287 TTTTDLLTQVVTQSP

-301 SRGLFQ
+301 TRGLFQ
-307 VQYQGEHSFDF
+307 VQYNGDHDF
-318 DFVPQF
+318 TLDFIPEA
-324 TGVLLYSNLLY
+324 TGVLLDSQGFYRLEL
-335 TVRIQ
+335 Q
-340 TLRNG
+340 TFKNNSLI
-345 SIIATDKVYQGVLSG
+345 STDTIYQGVVSG
-360 ATMSY
+360 TTMSY
-365 SETFNFT
+365 SETFSFT
-372 YSRDIN
+372 FTRDIN
-378 LEINDVLTF
+378 LEINDVVRFQVRVVTLLYNSVAFEPSFAQERLTVTT
-387 NVILRIGNNSGLFY
+387 N
-401 DYVYFNPSAP
+401 
-411 NENLSYTYDL
+411 
-421 QTVLS
+421 TVANTS

-482 TLDDFYIDSSDDWT
+482 TLDDFYIDGNDDWT
-496 KKIDFKEDVIVTP
+496 KKIDFSEDVIVTP

-544 NIDSQSQYNNDTTLI
+544 NIDSQSQYNNDTTII

-572 NLSDEVTGLVMPS
+572 NLNDEVTGLVMPS
-585 NITIDNGVV
+585 NIAIDNGVV

-618 ENGDSDENTS
+618 ENGEPDENTS

-648 VPDKVYYTV
+648 VPDKVFYTV
-657 TSYPNNNLYSYHEQ
+657 TTYPNDNLYSYHEQ

-676 VNKFGKQIECEMWLL
+676 VNKFGKQIECQMWLL

>member
-58 VYMFSSSSVGNFD
+58 VYMFSSSSIGNFD
-71 PTIRATAQ
+71 PTIRATAK
-79 YYYNSILL
+79 YYFNSILQ

-92 QLQRCTLNKSFEI
+92 QLQRCTLNKSFEL
-105 TLYSEVIDY
+105 TLFSEVI
-114 IQQMNKIKLNELDF
+114 QSVQEMSKIKLNELDF

-134 LTLQHQV
+134 LTRQNQV

-171 GYDRPTNDTFRLTD
+171 GYDRPANDEFRLTD

-202 IGITWDSDILETLAV
+202 VGITWDSDILETLAV

-244 EEVLSLTGSN
+244 DEVLDFTTSQSVLSN
-254 NGIRS
+254 TLGIL
-259 DINDPTQY
+259 NFGTQTY
-267 LFSFEF
+267 
-273 TQQPIQATVTTDLA
+273 TTDLNA
-287 SQVVTTNP
+287 TTTTDLLTQVVTQSP

-301 SRGLFQ
+301 TRGLFQ
-307 VQYQGEHSFDF
+307 VQYNGDHDF
-318 DFVPQF
+318 TLDFIPEA
-324 TGVLLYSNLLY
+324 TGVLLDSQGFYRLEL
-335 TVRIQ
+335 Q
-340 TLRNG
+340 TFKNNSLI
-345 SIIATDKVYQGVLSG
+345 STDTIYQGVVSG
-360 ATMSY
+360 TTMSY
-365 SETFNFT
+365 SETFSFT
-372 YSRDIN
+372 FTRDIN
-378 LEINDVLTF
+378 LEINDVVRFQVRVVTLLYNSVAFEPSFAQERLTVTT
-387 NVILRIGNNSGLFY
+387 N
-401 DYVYFNPSAP
+401 
-411 NENLSYTYDL
+411 
-421 QTVLS
+421 TVANTS

-459 GIINMLNLY
+459 GIINMLHLY
-468 VNPNENDPTILEIE
+468 VNPTENDPTILEIE
-482 TLDDFYIDSSDDWT
+482 TLDDFYIDGNDDWT
-496 KKIDFKEDVIVTP
+496 KKIDFSEDVIVTP

-544 NIDSQSQYNNDTTLI
+544 NIDSQSQYNNDTTII

-572 NLSDEVTGLVMPS
+572 NLNDEVTGLVMPS
-585 NITIDNGVV
+585 NIAIDNGVV

-618 ENGDSDENTS
+618 ENGEPDENTS

-648 VPDKVYYTV
+648 VPDKVFYTV
-657 TSYPNNNLYSYHEQ
+657 TTYPNDNLYSYHEQ

-676 VNKFGKQIECEMWLL
+676 VNKFGKQIECQMWLL

>member
-21 PISYNVGDI
+21 PITYNVGDI

-36 KGTSSKTITLPWTQ
+36 KGTNSKTITIPWTQ
-50 TNLNLFQS
+50 TNIELFKS
-58 VYMFSSSSVGNFD
+58 VYMFNSSSIGNFD
-71 PTIRATAQ
+71 PTIRATAK

-171 GYDRPTNDTFRLTD
+171 GYDRPANDTFRVTD

-191 VYEVLLKLFQR
+191 VYEILLKLFER
-202 IGITWDSDILETLAV
+202 VGITWDSDILETLNV

-225 GGELPSITQ
+225 GGELPNITQ

-244 EEVLSLTGSN
+244 DEVLDFSTAQSVLSN
-254 NGIRS
+254 TLGIL
-259 DINDPTQY
+259 NFGTQTY
-267 LFSFEF
+267 
-273 TQQPIQATVTTDLA
+273 TTDLNA
-287 SQVVTTNP
+287 TTTTDLLSQVVTQSP
-295 LSIRAK
+295 LLIRAK
-301 SRGLFQ
+301 TRGLFQ
-307 VQYQGEHSFDF
+307 VQYNGDHDF
-318 DFVPQF
+318 TLDFVPEA
-324 TGVLLYSNLLY
+324 TGVLLDSQGFYRLEL
-335 TVRIQ
+335 Q
-340 TLRNG
+340 TFKNNSLI
-345 SIIATDKVYQGVLSG
+345 STDTIYQGVVSG
-360 ATMSY
+360 TTMSY
-365 SETFNFT
+365 SETFSFT
-372 YSRDIN
+372 FTRDIN
-378 LEINDVLTF
+378 LEINDTVRFQVRVVTLLFNSVSFDPSFAQERLTVVT
-387 NVILRIGNNSGLFY
+387 N
-401 DYVYFNPSAP
+401 
-411 NENLSYTYDL
+411 
-421 QTVLS
+421 TVANTS
-426 EINLQK
+426 VINLQK
-432 QPQQLTDGGTVY
+432 QPQLLTAGGTVY
-444 LSAFLPDMTGDVFFK
+444 LSAFLPEMTGDVFFK

-482 TLDDFYIDSSDDWT
+482 TLDNFYIDSTDDWT
-496 KKIDFKEDVIVTP
+496 KKIDFTEDVIVTP

-518 LLKFKDDADYWN
+518 LLKFKDDSDYWN

-572 NLSDEVTGLVMPS
+572 NLNDEVTDLVMPS

-599 SPYICYRGA
+599 SPYICFRGA
-608 LTSGNWIHID
+608 LTAGNWIHID
-618 ENGDSDENTS
+618 ENGTPDSNTA

-657 TSYPNNNLYSYHEQ
+657 TTYPNDNLYEYHEQ

-676 VNKFGKQIECEMWLL
+676 VSKFGKQIECQMWLL

-700 RTIKL
+700 RKIKL
-705 IDGVKFYIQKISEYD
+705 IDGVKFYVQKISEYD
-720 AQQNVNTTV
+720 AQQNVNTSI

>member
-1 MIGELFINGV
+1 MIGELFINGI

-79 YYYNSILL
+79 YYFNSILL

-114 IQQMNKIKLNELDF
+114 VQQMNKIKLNELDF

-202 IGITWDSDILETLAV
+202 VGITWDSDILETLAV

-234 EQADDDSVFC
+234 EQADDDSVFGT
-244 EEVLSLTGSN
+244 EDNKGD
-254 NGIRS
+254 GFI
-259 DINDPTQY
+259 INRTINLVRD
-267 LFSFEF
+267 LD
-273 TQQPIQATVTTDLA
+273 QPIGLLNTFVNNFSTFVDATITQDLLT
-287 SQVVTTNP
+287 QVVTGVP
-295 LSIRAK
+295 LTIRAK
-301 SRGLFQ
+301 SKGLYE
-307 VQYQGEHSFDF
+307 VQYNGDHDLNI
-318 DFVPQF
+318 DIV
-324 TGVLLYSNLLY
+324 G
-335 TVRIQ
+335 
-340 TLRNG
+340 NG
-345 SIIATDKVYQGVLSG
+345 SGDYAVDG
-360 ATMSY
+360 SY
-365 SETFNFT
+365 SLQLVVLKNGSLISNDLIYTGAITSETTATTFT
-372 YSRDIN
+372 FDYKRQIN
-378 LEINDVLTF
+378 VEVNDVLTF
-387 NVILRIGNNSGLFY
+387 GVTFILNDTTFTRTGMNS
-401 DYVYFNPSAP
+401 A
-411 NENLSYTYDL
+411 
-421 QTVLS
+421 TVTTTIES
-426 EINLQK
+426 DTVNINLQK

-496 KKIDFKEDVIVTP
+496 KKIDFNEDVIVTP

-544 NIDSQSQYNNDTTLI
+544 NIDSQSQYNNETTLI

-564 AKCLVDVP
+564 AKCLVDIP

-585 NITIDNGVV
+585 NIAIDNGVV

-599 SPYICYRGA
+599 SSYICYRGA
-608 LTSGNWIHID
+608 LTAGNWIHID
-618 ENGDSDENTS
+618 ENGDPDENTS

-648 VPDKVYYTV
+648 VPDKVFYTV
-657 TSYPNNNLYSYHEQ
+657 TTYPNNNLYSYHEQ

>member
-58 VYMFSSSSVGNFD
+58 VYMFSSSSIGNFD
-71 PTIRATAQ
+71 PTIRATAK

-171 GYDRPTNDTFRLTD
+171 GYDRPANDEFRLTD

-191 VYEVLLKLFQR
+191 VYEILLKLFQR
-202 IGITWDSDILETLAV
+202 VGITWDSDILETLAV

-244 EEVLSLTGSN
+244 SEVLNFTTSQSVLSN
-254 NGIRS
+254 TLGIL
-259 DINDPTQY
+259 NFGTQTY
-267 LFSFEF
+267 
-273 TQQPIQATVTTDLA
+273 TTDLNA
-287 SQVVTTNP
+287 TTTTDLLTQVVTQSP

-301 SRGLFQ
+301 TRGLFQ
-307 VQYQGEHSFDF
+307 VQYNGDHDF
-318 DFVPQF
+318 TLDFIPEAS
-324 TGVLLYSNLLY
+324 GVLLDSQGFYRLEL
-335 TVRIQ
+335 Q
-340 TLRNG
+340 TFKNNSLI
-345 SIIATDKVYQGVLSG
+345 STDTIYQGVVSG
-360 ATMSY
+360 TTMSY
-365 SETFNFT
+365 SETFTFT
-372 YSRDIN
+372 FTRDIN
-378 LEINDVLTF
+378 LEINDVVRFQVRVVTLLYNSVAFEPSFAQERLTVTT
-387 NVILRIGNNSGLFY
+387 N
-401 DYVYFNPSAP
+401 
-411 NENLSYTYDL
+411 
-421 QTVLS
+421 TVANTS
-426 EINLQK
+426 EINIQK

-496 KKIDFKEDVIVTP
+496 KKIDFSEDVIVTP

-572 NLSDEVTGLVMPS
+572 NLNDEVTGLVMPS
-585 NITIDNGVV
+585 NIAIDNGVV

-618 ENGDSDENTS
+618 ENGDPDENTS

-657 TSYPNNNLYSYHEQ
+657 TTYPNDNLYSYHEQ
-671 SITRI
+671 SISRI
-676 VNKFGKQIECEMWLL
+676 VNKFGKQIECQMWLL

-705 IDGVKFYIQKISEYD
+705 IDGVKFYVQKISEYD

>member
-1 MIGELFINGV
+1 MIGELFINGI
-11 LVDLTDSAPF
+11 LVDLTDIAPF

-58 VYMFSSSSVGNFD
+58 VYMFSSSSIGNFD

-114 IQQMNKIKLNELDF
+114 VQQMNKIKLNELDF

-202 IGITWDSDILETLAV
+202 VGITWDSDILESARV
-217 KKMLLCYG
+217 KRMLLCYG

-234 EQADDDSVFC
+234 EQADDDSVFGT
-244 EEVLSLTGSN
+244 EDNKTDGF
-254 NGIRS
+254 I
-259 DINDPTQY
+259 INRTINLVRD
-267 LFSFEF
+267 LD
-273 TQQPIQATVTTDLA
+273 QPIGLLNTFVNNFSTFVDATITQDLLT
-287 SQVVTTNP
+287 QVVTGVP
-295 LSIRAK
+295 LTIRAK
-301 SRGLFQ
+301 SKGLYE
-307 VQYQGEHSFDF
+307 VQYNGDH
-318 DFVPQF
+318 
-324 TGVLLYSNLLY
+324 NLNIDIIGNGSGAY
-335 TVRIQ
+335 TVDGSYN
-340 TLRNG
+340 LALVVLKNG
-345 SIIATDKVYQGVLSG
+345 SLISNDLIYTG
-360 ATMSY
+360 AIT
-365 SETFNFT
+365 SETTATTFT
-372 YSRDIN
+372 FDYKRQIN
-378 LEINDVLTF
+378 VEVNDVLTF
-387 NVILRIGNNSGLFY
+387 GITFILNDTTFTRTGINSATVTTTIESDTVNV
-401 DYVYFNPSAP
+401 
-411 NENLSYTYDL
+411 
-421 QTVLS
+421 
-426 EINLQK
+426 NLQK

-496 KKIDFKEDVIVTP
+496 KKIDFNEDVIVTP

-544 NIDSQSQYNNDTTLI
+544 NIDSQSQYNNETTII

-599 SPYICYRGA
+599 SSYICYRGA

-618 ENGDSDENTS
+618 ENGDPDENTS

-657 TSYPNNNLYSYHEQ
+657 TTYPNDNLYSYHEQ

-676 VNKFGKQIECEMWLL
+676 VNKFGKQIECQMWLL

>member
-1 MIGELFINGV
+1 MIGELFINGI

-58 VYMFSSSSVGNFD
+58 VYMFSASSIGNFD

-114 IQQMNKIKLNELDF
+114 VQQMNKIKLNELDF

-134 LTLQHQV
+134 LTMENQV
-141 DTWGGTVVLNGVDT
+141 NSWSGIVKLNGVDT
-155 NLLNQGKGYYY
+155 DLLSAGKGYYY

-171 GYDRPTNDTFRLTD
+171 GYDRPANNEFRLTD

-191 VYEVLLKLFQR
+191 VHEILLKLFQR
-202 IGITWDSDILETLAV
+202 VGITWDSDILNST
-217 KKMLLCYG
+217 KFKRMLLAYG
-225 GGELPSITQ
+225 GGDLPSITQ

-244 EEVLSLTGSN
+244 EEVLDWDNSMVAN
-254 NGIRS
+254 
-259 DINDPTQY
+259 
-267 LFSFEF
+267 FSRFF
-273 TQQPIQATVTTDLA
+273 PYIFNQKQFLQPVNSTVTTDLA
-287 SQVVTTNP
+287 SQVVTANP
-295 LSIRAK
+295 LTIRAK

-307 VQYQGEHSFDF
+307 VQYVGEHDLTIDLIPSIPYDISSSDGRYFF
-318 DFVPQF
+318 RLR
-324 TGVLLYSNLLY
+324 TLL
-335 TVRIQ
+335 
-340 TLRNG
+340 NG
-345 SIIATDKVYQGVLSG
+345 SVISNDIIYEGVITG
-360 ATMSY
+360 TTENY
-365 SETFNFT
+365 SENFT
-372 YSRDIN
+372 FTYNRDIN
-378 LEINDVLTF
+378 LNVNDVLTF
-387 NVILRIGNNSGLFY
+387 DLIFQIQTIIV
-401 DYVYFNPSAP
+401 
-411 NENLSYTYDL
+411 NLTDQSVPG
-421 QTVLS
+421 TVTFESNISTVSS

-496 KKIDFKEDVIVTP
+496 KKIDFNEDVIVTP

-530 TRYTTETNK
+530 TRYTTETGK

-544 NIDSQSQYNNDTTLI
+544 NIDSQSQYNNETTLI

-564 AKCLVDVP
+564 AKCLVDIP

-585 NITIDNGVV
+585 NIAIDNGVV

-599 SPYICYRGA
+599 SSYICYRGG
-608 LTSGNWIHID
+608 LTSGVDWIHID
-618 ENGDSDENTS
+618 ENGDPTTRGS
-628 YPFIGHTNIRD
+628 YPYVGHTQTRAGGD
-639 NATFDLLFG
+639 FDLLFG

-657 TSYPNNNLYSYHEQ
+657 TNYPIDNLFAYHEK

-676 VNKFGKQIECEMWLL
+676 VNKFGKQIECQMWLL

-705 IDGVKFYIQKISEYD
+705 IEGVKFYIQKISEYD

>member
-1 MIGELFINGV
+1 MIGELFINGI

-58 VYMFSSSSVGNFD
+58 VYMFSSSSIGNFD

-92 QLQRCTLNKSFEI
+92 QLQRCTLKKSFEI

-114 IQQMNKIKLNELDF
+114 VQQMNKIKLNELDF

-141 DTWGGTVVLNGVDT
+141 DTWGGTVELNGVTT

-171 GYDRPTNDTFRLTD
+171 GYDRPANDEFRLTD

-191 VYEVLLKLFQR
+191 VYEILLKLFQR
-202 IGITWDSDILETLAV
+202 VGITWDSDILETLAV

-225 GGELPSITQ
+225 GGELPSISQ
-234 EQADDDSVFC
+234 EQADDDSVFGT
-244 EEVLSLTGSN
+244 EDNKDDGFV
-254 NGIRS
+254 
-259 DINDPTQY
+259 INRTINLVRD
-267 LFSFEF
+267 LD
-273 TQQPIQATVTTDLA
+273 QPIGLLNTFVNNFSTFVDATITQDLLT
-287 SQVVTTNP
+287 QVVTGVP
-295 LSIRAK
+295 LTIRAK
-301 SRGLFQ
+301 SRGLYE
-307 VQYQGEHSFDF
+307 VQYNGDHDLNI
-318 DFVPQF
+318 DIV
-324 TGVLLYSNLLY
+324 G
-335 TVRIQ
+335 
-340 TLRNG
+340 NG
-345 SIIATDKVYQGVLSG
+345 SGDYAVDG
-360 ATMSY
+360 SY
-365 SETFNFT
+365 SLQLVVLKNGSLISNDLIYTGAITSETTATTFT
-372 YSRDIN
+372 FDYKRQIN
-378 LEINDVLTF
+378 VEVNDVLTF
-387 NVILRIGNNSGLFY
+387 GVTFILNDTTFTRTGMNS
-401 DYVYFNPSAP
+401 A
-411 NENLSYTYDL
+411 
-421 QTVLS
+421 TVTTTIES
-426 EINLQK
+426 DTVNINLQK

-496 KKIDFKEDVIVTP
+496 KKIDFNEDVIVTP

-544 NIDSQSQYNNDTTLI
+544 NIDSQSQYNNETTLI

-572 NLSDEVTGLVMPS
+572 NLNDEVTDLVMPS

-599 SPYICYRGA
+599 SSYICYRGA
-608 LTSGNWIHID
+608 LTSGNWTHID
-618 ENGDSDENTS
+618 ENGDPDENTS

-648 VPDKVYYTV
+648 VPDKVFYTV

-676 VNKFGKQIECEMWLL
+676 VNKFGKQIECQMWLL

>member
-58 VYMFSSSSVGNFD
+58 VYMFSSSSIGNFD

-114 IQQMNKIKLNELDF
+114 VQQMNKIKLNELDF

-134 LTLQHQV
+134 LTRQNQV

-155 NLLNQGKGYYY
+155 SLLNQGKGYYY

-171 GYDRPTNDTFRLTD
+171 GYDRPANDEFRLTD

-202 IGITWDSDILETLAV
+202 VGITWDSDILETLAV

-234 EQADDDSVFC
+234 EQADDDSVFGT
-244 EEVLSLTGSN
+244 EDNKADGF
-254 NGIRS
+254 I
-259 DINDPTQY
+259 INRTINLVRD
-267 LFSFEF
+267 LD
-273 TQQPIQATVTTDLA
+273 QPIGLLNTFVNNFSTFVDATITQDLLT
-287 SQVVTTNP
+287 QVVTGVP
-295 LSIRAK
+295 LTIRAK
-301 SRGLFQ
+301 SRGLYE
-307 VQYQGEHSFDF
+307 VQYNGDHDLNIDIVGNGS
-318 DFVPQF
+318 
-324 TGVLLYSNLLY
+324 GAY
-335 TVRIQ
+335 TVDGSYN
-340 TLRNG
+340 LALVVLKNG
-345 SIIATDKVYQGVLSG
+345 SLISNDLIYTG
-360 ATMSY
+360 AIT
-365 SETFNFT
+365 SETTTTTFT
-372 YSRDIN
+372 FDYKRQIN
-378 LEINDVLTF
+378 VEVNDVLTF
-387 NVILRIGNNSGLFY
+387 GITFILNDTTFTRTGMNS
-401 DYVYFNPSAP
+401 A
-411 NENLSYTYDL
+411 
-421 QTVLS
+421 TVTTTIES
-426 EINLQK
+426 DTVNINLQK

-496 KKIDFKEDVIVTP
+496 KKIDFSEDVIVTP

-518 LLKFKDDADYWN
+518 LLKFKDDSDYWN

-544 NIDSQSQYNNDTTLI
+544 NIDSQSQYNNDTTII

-572 NLSDEVTGLVMPS
+572 NLNDEVTDLVMPS
-585 NITIDNGVV
+585 NIAIDNGVV

-608 LTSGNWIHID
+608 LTSGNWTHID
-618 ENGDSDENTS
+618 ENGDPDENTS

-657 TSYPNNNLYSYHEQ
+657 TTYPNDNLYSYHEQ

-676 VNKFGKQIECEMWLL
+676 VNKFGKQIECQMWLL

>member
-58 VYMFSSSSVGNFD
+58 VYMFSSSSIGNFD

-92 QLQRCTLNKSFEI
+92 QLQRCTLDKSFEI

-114 IQQMNKIKLNELDF
+114 VQQMNKIKLNELDF

-171 GYDRPTNDTFRLTD
+171 GYDRPANDTFRLTD

-191 VYEVLLKLFQR
+191 VYEILLKLFQR
-202 IGITWDSDILETLAV
+202 VGITWDSDILETLAV

-234 EQADDDSVFC
+234 EQADDDSVFGT
-244 EEVLSLTGSN
+244 EDNKGD
-254 NGIRS
+254 GFI
-259 DINDPTQY
+259 INRTINLVRD
-267 LFSFEF
+267 LD
-273 TQQPIQATVTTDLA
+273 QPIGLLNTFVNNFSTFIDATITQDLLT
-287 SQVVTTNP
+287 QVVTGVP
-295 LSIRAK
+295 LTIRAK
-301 SRGLFQ
+301 SKGLYE
-307 VQYQGEHSFDF
+307 VQYNGDHDLNIDIVGNGSGDYAVDGSYSLQLVVLKNGSLISNDLIYTGAITSETTATTFSFDYKR
-318 DFVPQF
+318 Q
-324 TGVLLYSNLLY
+324 
-335 TVRIQ
+335 
-340 TLRNG
+340 
-345 SIIATDKVYQGVLSG
+345 
-360 ATMSY
+360 
-365 SETFNFT
+365 
-372 YSRDIN
+372 IN
-378 LEINDVLTF
+378 VEVNDVLTF
-387 NVILRIGNNSGLFY
+387 GVTFILNDTTFTRTGMNS
-401 DYVYFNPSAP
+401 A
-411 NENLSYTYDL
+411 
-421 QTVLS
+421 TVTTTIES
-426 EINLQK
+426 DTVNINLQK

-496 KKIDFKEDVIVTP
+496 KKIDFNEDVIVTP

-518 LLKFKDDADYWN
+518 LLKFKDDSDYWN

-544 NIDSQSQYNNDTTLI
+544 NIDSQSQYNNDTTII

-564 AKCLVDVP
+564 TKCLVDVP
-572 NLSDEVTGLVMPS
+572 NLNDEVTGLVMPS

-608 LTSGNWIHID
+608 LTAGNWIHID
-618 ENGDSDENTS
+618 ENGDPDENTS

-657 TSYPNNNLYSYHEQ
+657 TTYPNNNLYSYHEQ

-676 VNKFGKQIECEMWLL
+676 VNKFGKQIECQMWLL

-720 AQQNVNTTV
+720 AQQNVNTKV